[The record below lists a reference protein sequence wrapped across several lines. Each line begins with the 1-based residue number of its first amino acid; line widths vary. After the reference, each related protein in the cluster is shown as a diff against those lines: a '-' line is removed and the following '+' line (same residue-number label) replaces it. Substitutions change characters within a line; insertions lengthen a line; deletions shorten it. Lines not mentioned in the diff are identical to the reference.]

1 MSNELLGCIQSFQAT
16 CHGPGLLHFI
26 GHTGNLIGG
35 VGLSRTVYIAC
46 RRLVDL
52 RDKENTQTGICLK
65 NYEKIVQG
73 EEAVVDGVVDAVKNH
88 DWSTDPTL
96 IRFMARVTV
105 PQRAIAV

>member
-1 MSNELLGCIQSFQAT
+1 M
-16 CHGPGLLHFI
+16 
-26 GHTGNLIGG
+26 
-35 VGLSRTVYIAC
+35 
-46 RRLVDL
+46 DL